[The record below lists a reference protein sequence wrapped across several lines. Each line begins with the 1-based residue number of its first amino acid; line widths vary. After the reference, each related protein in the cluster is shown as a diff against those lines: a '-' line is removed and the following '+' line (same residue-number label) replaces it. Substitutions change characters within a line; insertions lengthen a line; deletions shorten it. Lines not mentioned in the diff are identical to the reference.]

1 MHKVAP
7 QVERAVTI
15 PLIHVVD
22 VTAAAIRAAGL
33 RRAGLLGTRYVMEQ
47 NFYRDRLTQQGVET
61 IIPSEQD
68 RATMHASI
76 FNELTQGIVRDQTR
90 EAYRRVIASL
100 AEQGA
105 EAIILGCTELS
116 MLIKPGDVA
125 LPVFDTTALHAAAAV
140 NFALA

>member
-61 IIPSEQD
+61 IIPGEQD
-68 RATMHASI
+68 RAMVHASI
-76 FNELTQGIVRDQTR
+76 FNELTQGIVRDPTR
-90 EAYRRVIASL
+90 DAYRRVIASL
-100 AEQGA
+100 AGQGA

-125 LPVFDTTALHAAAAV
+125 LPLFDTTALHASAAV
-140 NFALA
+140 DFALA